1 MTDVA
6 ARPDADASSP
16 DDETVVLSTNTGT
29 AGEPGYEWAETP
41 RAPKKRRL
49 WLWIGIPVAA
59 VAAGVGAA
67 SLVVIAPGTAI
78 AGVPVGGLTP
88 GAAAEAVDQRLAA
101 TTLILTTADGEA
113 QLTGAELGA
122 TVDAQA
128 LVDAAFT
135 ERPAWNVGAWF
146 SEPVDAPLTLDAAVA
161 VPALQAAL
169 PAMYV
174 DPTNASIAFDPASA
188 TYVVTPAVDG
198 QGVDIGVV
206 QAGLADAFS
215 EDDFTGELAAAAA
228 PVPAE
233 GTTAVAD
240 STAATLNGMLDSA
253 GFYVGAERT
262 VPVDRATLASWL
274 TVTPTEQGAF
284 DISADA
290 GAIQAAVDGLP
301 AAIERSA
308 VNATTIVNQSG
319 KVLSTPTEGV
329 VGRQLETT
337 DGIANAYADQLA
349 GGNAVYTLPVKE
361 VAFATTSL
369 ARLLEVDLSEQRL
382 YVKEN
387 GAVVDSWLISSGLPN
402 TPTYTGRY
410 TISYKTAVQT
420 MNGFDRDAQG
430 NVTGT
435 YSTPNVRWPMYF
447 NGGQA
452 FHGVYWHTAFGT
464 QRSHGCVGM
473 PEWRAK
479 QIYDWAPYGV
489 DVWIHA

>member
-1 MTDVA
+1 MTDLA

-16 DDETVVLSTNTGT
+16 DDDTVVLSTDSEDV
-29 AGEPGYEWAETP
+29 AEPAYEWTQTEP
-41 RAPKKRRL
+41 APKKRRL

-59 VAAGVGAA
+59 VAASLGGA
-67 SLVVIAPGTAI
+67 SLVLIAPGTSI
-78 AGVPVGGLTP
+78 AGVAVGGLTP
-88 GAAAEAVDQRLAA
+88 GAAAEQVEQRLAT
-101 TTLILTTADGEA
+101 TTLVLTSAGGEA
-113 QLTGAELGA
+113 QVTGADLGA
-122 TVDAQA
+122 SVDANA
-128 LVDAAFT
+128 LVDAAFAA
-135 ERPAWNVGAWF
+135 RPAWNVGAWF
-146 SEPVDAPLTLDAAVA
+146 GEPVDAPVSLDAETA
-161 VPALQAAL
+161 VPVLREAL
-169 PAMYV
+169 PDMYV
-174 DPTNASIAFDPASA
+174 EPTNASIAFDPASA

-198 QGVDIGVV
+198 QGIDIGAV
-206 QAGLADAFS
+206 QAGLTDAFAAA
-215 EDDFTGELAAAAA
+215 GAQAELAAAAA

-233 GTTAVAD
+233 GTTGVAD
-240 STAATLNGMLDSA
+240 TTAASLNGMLDSA

-274 TVTPTEQGAF
+274 TVTPAAQGTF
-284 DISADA
+284 EISADA

-301 AAIERSA
+301 ASVDRAA
-308 VNATTIVNQSG
+308 VNSTTIVNQSG
-319 KVLSTPTEGV
+319 KVLSTPREGV

-337 DGIANAYADQLA
+337 DGIANAYAEQLA
-349 GGNAVYTLPVKE
+349 SGNAVYALPVKE

-402 TPTYTGRY
+402 TPTYTGHY
-410 TISYKTAVQT
+410 TINYKTSVQT

-430 NVTGT
+430 NITGT

-452 FHGVYWHTAFGT
+452 FHGVYWHNAFGT

-473 PEWRAK
+473 PESRAK